1 MNYKVMDKRQINNII
16 IVYLVGIILWLTLV
30 IYREITKHDI
40 DILRFNIICKCNGW
54 CIGHFIH
61 YLILGY
67 LAPDYLLILIIFGFI
82 FELIEIPLNKL
93 SHYIDS
99 KIIQDTFVNT
109 CGLICGYFLF
119 KIAPKKIN
127 LSKFL

>member
-1 MNYKVMDKRQINNII
+1 MNKDYKRQLNNII
-16 IVYLVGIILWLTLV
+16 IIYLISIILWVGSV
-30 IYREITKHDI
+30 IYREINMHDI
-40 DILRFNIICKCNGW
+40 NLLRYNIIYKCNGW
-54 CIGHFIH
+54 CVGHFIH

-67 LAPDYLLILIIFGFI
+67 LAPDYLLILIFFGFI
-82 FELIEIPLNKL
+82 FELIEIPLNNL
-93 SHYIDS
+93 SPYIDS